1 MERHVGIEPTFT
13 AWKAGLLAR
22 EGMPQMVPSPR
33 IEREPPALQAGVQ
46 ANYTS

>member
-1 MERHVGIEPTFT
+1 
-13 AWKAGLLAR
+13 
-22 EGMPQMVPSPR
+22 MPQMVPSPR